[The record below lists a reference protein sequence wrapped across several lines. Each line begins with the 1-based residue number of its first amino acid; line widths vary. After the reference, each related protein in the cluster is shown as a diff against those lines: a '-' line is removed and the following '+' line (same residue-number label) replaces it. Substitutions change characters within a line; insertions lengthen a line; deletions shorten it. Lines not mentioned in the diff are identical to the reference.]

1 MAPPVVGMFSMPET
15 RIRQIERN
23 TGRRTARTIA
33 CSSCSP
39 SDITLTL
46 NLSEGSMAERTADPS
61 AGSRLARQFMS
72 RSQCYAE
79 QLGR

>member
-1 MAPPVVGMFSMPET
+1 MAPPVAGMFSTPVT

-23 TGRRTARTIA
+23 MGRSTARTIA

-39 SDITLTL
+39 SAITLTL
-46 NLSEGSMAERTADPS
+46 NLSEGSMAPRIADPS
-61 AGSRLARQFMS
+61 AGSRFARQFMS
-72 RSQCYAE
+72 RSQFDAE